1 MANEGNKFLDFKP
14 ATDDSWDIDD
24 KPSFSEERGIKISKK
39 AEAITHRDS
48 VLGPEIPD
56 PVDNRTEEE
65 KVLGDAWE
73 RSVEKSTPEIKKED
87 PTKETFELAKKEWRD
102 KRDFANK
109 LEADYARGYEKHV
122 LESSKKLSSLPR
134 RMFGLKPKLTPEL
147 QKLKDEADNARK
159 DFNKSAN
166 SFLMSDGAE
175 RFRTRLEPKV
185 AATLPYVHQQRREGQ
200 DRIVAEGWGENKNLR
215 RALEALGKHKYK
227 LTAMAI
233 GVSALTTGGV
243 LPVLAAMGA
252 GLIVRGA
259 TKEGLTAT
267 YVESARTRLKDAR
280 KAIGENFLSKSYEEM
295 NEEMENLT
303 FLVGAREART
313 QTAAAVAGIAA
324 GFGTAGYASGLGVE
338 GSVPDVTSSSPEIIP
353 GAPNHAGMIPD
364 SGVSFDTTTPE
375 GQVALKE
382 YLMEHFKDNPEVL
395 EQIQGT
401 SPEGVAKGMERYYEE
416 STGMDS
422 DAEPAVKTQ
431 PRVIPE
437 TPATPESA
445 PAPQSNGEDLGVDH
459 EPVEDGDYGHEPNE
473 EDVFAEPA
481 VTHTV
486 VRGDNAWNIMEGK
499 GPDNN
504 PVGGKSDVLEGMS
517 LQERRYWLDKVF
529 DYCDQYPDFAEK
541 VGAVKSG
548 GNIHLIHPGETI
560 NVSMLDEK
568 IVELMNQ
575 EAGNNVPVPT
585 PRPEDVVSGDPS
597 LEGGSVKDA
606 GTFADLN
613 KLRVRDVL
621 ELQQKVTQG
630 DAGAISKMDSLNLDK
645 GSLQDFVNTIMEKGT
660 GDVDGN
666 LTVEEY
672 FKSTPG
678 VSQDIIDPN
687 VDPRGEI
694 DSLDDNS
701 NAIREVGSTPGRE
714 SITVKSPLGED
725 VAISRVSDVNQ
736 MNLTEAGYLYS
747 AANASDPGAL
757 KLIEEMGM
765 DRESYMDM
773 YKSLGVRGQ
782 YNADMTVSDWLQASR
797 QGESG
802 LVEGRGT
809 APEVPPTTPFGGP
822 IPQPGDMPV
831 REASL
836 TPEAVNDNVQQAVQ
850 SYVSGVENGGILS
863 SLFGDSIA
871 GTFEK
876 IADLNFGQIKEM
888 AASGNMR
895 VIVDQLGVTE
905 TGYEKWMNKLQTEVA
920 NNPALSDSETLRQY
934 LARINTPQVAA

>member
-1 MANEGNKFLDFKP
+1 MANEGKKDLAFIKAPDESYSIDGKSSSKPEKRKEPKFDFEGVPEQPSETFPDGENNKTAFKEGN
-14 ATDDSWDIDD
+14 ATD
-24 KPSFSEERGIKISKK
+24 
-39 AEAITHRDS
+39 
-48 VLGPEIPD
+48 
-56 PVDNRTEEE
+56 
-65 KVLGDAWE
+65 
-73 RSVEKSTPEIKKED
+73 
-87 PTKETFELAKKEWRD
+87 KETFDIAKAEWRD
-102 KRDFANK
+102 KRKVANE

-147 QKLKDEADNARK
+147 QKLKNEADNARK

-227 LTAMAI
+227 LTATAI

-280 KAIGENFLSKSYEEM
+280 KATGENFLSKSYEEM

-338 GSVPDVTSSSPEIIP
+338 GSVPDVTSSSPEITP

-422 DAEPAVKTQ
+422 DAESAVQTQ

-445 PAPQSNGEDLGVDH
+445 PEPQSNGEDLGVDH

-473 EDVFAEPA
+473 EDVFDEPA
-481 VTHTV
+481 VTHTIEP
-486 VRGDNAWNIMEGK
+486 GGNGWNTMK
-499 GPDNN
+499 DH
-504 PVGGKSDVLEGMS
+504 SSVLKDLPLAEQNKWQVKLWDS
-517 LQERRYWLDKVF
+517 LTPQEAMDAGF
-529 DYCDQYPDFAEK
+529 
-541 VGAVKSG
+541 VKSG
-548 GNIHLIHPGETI
+548 GNVDLVHPGETI
-560 NVSMLDEK
+560 NVSMLDQRLT
-568 IVELMNQ
+568 ELMQQ
-575 EAGNNVPVPT
+575 ESADIPVPT
-585 PRPEDVVSGDPS
+585 PRPEDISS
-597 LEGGSVKDA
+597 LEGGPVKDIA
-606 GTFADLN
+606 TFADLN
-613 KLRVRDVL
+613 KLRVGDVL
-621 ELQQKVTQG
+621 ELQQKVMQG

-645 GSLQDFVNTIMEKGT
+645 GSLQDFVNTIMEKGS
-660 GDVDGN
+660 GDVNGN

-672 FKSTPG
+672 FKSTPD
-678 VSQDIIDPN
+678 VSHDIIDPT

-694 DSLDDNS
+694 DTLNDTS
-701 NAIREVGSTPGRE
+701 NTVREAGLTPE
-714 SITVKSPLGED
+714 TKSITVKSPLGED
-725 VAISRVSDVNQ
+725 VVINRVTDVNQ
-736 MNLTEAGYLYS
+736 MNLNEAGYLYN

-765 DRESYMDM
+765 DRESYMEM

-802 LVEGRGT
+802 LIEGRGT
-809 APEVPPTTPFGGP
+809 APEVPPATPFGGP

-895 VIVDQLGVTE
+895 SIVDQLGVTE